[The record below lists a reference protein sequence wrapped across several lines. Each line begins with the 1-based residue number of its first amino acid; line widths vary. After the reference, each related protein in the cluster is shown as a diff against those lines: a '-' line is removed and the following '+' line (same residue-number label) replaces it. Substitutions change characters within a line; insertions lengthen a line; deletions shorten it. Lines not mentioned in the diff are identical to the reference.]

1 MIRPMQHTDTPD
13 VLTLLHWMDGA
24 PEREVFAPD
33 ARDPHELRMEVEDS
47 RCYVTDGPDGVDAYC
62 GISPFRDGMILEG
75 PVGHDPARMK
85 NLIERAVKDAEGLP
99 VYAFC
104 SRDNT
109 LVRDALEAAGL
120 NPMHSTAFYS
130 APISA
135 LQHARPLP
143 PGYTFSDS
151 LGFTEYRDLYR
162 AAEDAWADRLEW
174 TPEEYDAHFRHGD
187 VRLVALRREGR
198 PVGFAELELCPE
210 ESRADLTYLAVHPAE
225 RGRGYSRA
233 LVAQAARVAGQ
244 DPTVKTL
251 RARAHD
257 HMHSARALYTKLGLN
272 QCRSIVTYMKEAE
285 EEA

>member
-33 ARDPHELRMEVEDS
+33 ARDPYELRMEVEDS

-109 LVRDALEAAGL
+109 LVRDALEATASGDWAGF
-120 NPMHSTAFYS
+120 HRRYVAG
-130 APISA
+130 
-135 LQHARPLP
+135 REPLP
-143 PGYTFSDS
+143 IDAALHD
-151 LGFTEYRDLYR
+151 LGLRLI
-162 AAEDAWADRLEW
+162 DAGAGQ
-174 TPEEYDAHFRHGD
+174 P
-187 VRLVALRREGR
+187 
-198 PVGFAELELCPE
+198 PQ
-210 ESRADLTYLAVHPAE
+210 
-225 RGRGYSRA
+225 
-233 LVAQAARVAGQ
+233 VAQ
-244 DPTVKTL
+244 DPMASAQA
-251 RARAHD
+251 RARWQAFVG
-257 HMHSARALYTKLGLN
+257 R
-272 QCRSIVTYMKEAE
+272 
-285 EEA
+285 